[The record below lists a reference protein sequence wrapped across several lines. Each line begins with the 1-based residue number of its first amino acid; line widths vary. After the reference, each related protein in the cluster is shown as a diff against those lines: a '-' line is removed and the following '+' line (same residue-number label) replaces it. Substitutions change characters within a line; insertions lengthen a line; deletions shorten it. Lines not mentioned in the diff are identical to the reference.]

1 MESIWMALFIINI
14 SLLLVHEMDAVRNR
28 EWRMFIVLKD
38 MEDEKACRI
47 FVLAHVP
54 LYVAALFLLMSP
66 AKLIVFYVLDV
77 LLILHA
83 VIHFGF
89 RHHKHNAFTS
99 TISKAIIYMMA
110 AISAVHLTGICLL
123 T

>member
-1 MESIWMALFIINI
+1 MENIWMVLFIVNM
-14 SLLLVHEMDAVRNR
+14 SLLFVHEMDAVRNR

-47 FVLAHVP
+47 FLLAHVP
-54 LYVAALFLLMSP
+54 LYATALFLLMSP
-66 AKLIVFYVLDV
+66 AKLILFYILDAF
-77 LLILHA
+77 LIIHA

-89 RHHKHNAFTS
+89 RHQKHNAFTS
-99 TISKAIIYMMA
+99 AISKAIIYLMA
-110 AISAVHLTGICLL
+110 AISAVHLTGICLF

>member
-1 MESIWMALFIINI
+1 MENIWTFLFIVNI
-14 SLLLVHEMDAVRNR
+14 SLLLVHEMDAVKNR

-38 MEDEKACRI
+38 MEDEKAGRI
-47 FVLAHVP
+47 FLLAHVP
-54 LYVAALFLLMSP
+54 LYATALFLLMSP
-66 AKLIVFYVLDV
+66 AKLILFYILDV
-77 LLILHA
+77 FLILHA
-83 VIHFGF
+83 VVHFGF
-89 RHHKHNAFTS
+89 RHHKHNSFTS